1 MTRTFDQP
9 VRHRIARAVHRISP
23 GICATGGGR
32 AGVSEGSGGG
42 EGSGRRERSQL
53 SRSLVSAAAHFVDP
67 EASTRELKQHLLSL
81 GLFCLA
87 VRLAPTVLA
96 ALGRA

>member
-1 MTRTFDQP
+1 M
-9 VRHRIARAVHRISP
+9 
-23 GICATGGGR
+23 
-32 AGVSEGSGGG
+32 SEGSGGG

-53 SRSLVSAAAHFVDP
+53 SRSLVSAAAHFVDPLSFFALFLRCAAAPTPPSPMFPVAAVDP

>member
-1 MTRTFDQP
+1 MFP
-9 VRHRIARAVHRISP
+9 VA
-23 GICATGGGR
+23 
-32 AGVSEGSGGG
+32 
-42 EGSGRRERSQL
+42 
-53 SRSLVSAAAHFVDP
+53 VDP
-67 EASTRELKQHLLSL
+67 EESARELKNHLLSL

>member
-1 MTRTFDQP
+1 MGRLFARFVDRVNNAFFFRSPLLFAPSLAPSMFP
-9 VRHRIARAVHRISP
+9 VA
-23 GICATGGGR
+23 
-32 AGVSEGSGGG
+32 
-42 EGSGRRERSQL
+42 
-53 SRSLVSAAAHFVDP
+53 VDP
-67 EASTRELKQHLLSL
+67 EESARELKNHLLSL